1 VYLRTFQGHNGPVIC
16 MALDVASRS
25 LFTGSSDHSIKKW
38 DISSGEFIQ
47 SMKGHC
53 SSVTQIALKNKIL
66 LSTSADWSVRV
77 WSADYGDFIKTFEN
91 GHEHMV
97 SSMKIIDGVVVTGD
111 GNGVIKVN
119 TIRCHGKKTSKGLRP
134 SRAPCKS
141 YSCRT

>member
-1 VYLRTFQGHNGPVIC
+1 

-47 SMKGHC
+47 SMKGH
-53 SSVTQIALKNKIL
+53 SSSITQIALKNKIL

-97 SSMKIIDGVVVTGD
+97 STMKISDGVVVTGD
-111 GNGVIKVN
+111 GNGVIKVLKN
-119 TIRCHGKKTSKGLRP
+119 EKILES
-134 SRAPCKS
+134 
-141 YSCRT
+141 